1 MKNYTYML
9 RCGDGSYYTGWTNN
23 LVRRIHMHQKGK
35 GGKYTRS
42 HLPVQLVYAEVF
54 DDPHEARIREPEIKK
69 LSREEKDELV
79 HSITAEDLEKILEEA
94 GTDTSRSGADTVI
107 RKKRRRV

>member
-54 DDPHEARIREPEIKK
+54 DHPHDARIREAAIKK
-69 LSREEKDELV
+69 LSREKKEELV
-79 HSITAEDLEKILEEA
+79 HSVTSEDLERILKECREDSSA
-94 GTDTSRSGADTVI
+94 SGAD
-107 RKKRRRV
+107 KK

>member
-42 HLPVQLVYAEVF
+42 HLPVHLVYFECYN
-54 DDPHEARIREPEIKK
+54 DPHEARTREPAIKK

-79 HSITAEDLEKILEEA
+79 RNFDPSELEAFLQQCGENEDS
-94 GTDTSRSGADTVI
+94 SRRG
-107 RKKRRRV
+107 KK